1 MGVLIYLIG
10 ASGVG
15 KDSLLDAAREARCDW
30 LVAHRYITRAS
41 GKGENSIALT
51 EAEFEARHERQLFCL
66 TWQAHGLCYG
76 VGTEVETW
84 CQEGS
89 TVLLNGS
96 RRALPQARERFGEAL
111 LPVVVTAP
119 SDVLRQRLERRGR
132 EGSEEIAHRLARHA
146 EVEAELE
153 RDFPGLPRIDNGGS
167 LEASLS
173 ELATIVERLESIHLH
188 DGEECGRHGPGE

>member
-1 MGVLIYLIG
+1 MGLLIYLIG

-15 KDSLLDAAREARCDW
+15 KDSLLDAARETPRDW
-30 LVAHRYITRAS
+30 RVAQRYITRPS

-51 EAEFEARHERQLFCL
+51 EAEFQHRHRRQQFCL
-66 TWQAHGLCYG
+66 DWQAHGLRYG
-76 VGTEVETW
+76 VGIEVEAW
-84 CQEGS
+84 CREGA

-96 RRALPQARERFGEAL
+96 RQALPQASERFGEAL
-111 LPVVVTAP
+111 RPVVITAP
-119 SDVLRQRLERRGR
+119 PAVLRQRLEQRGR
-132 EGSEEIAHRLARHA
+132 ESHEEIAQRLVRHA

-173 ELATIVERLESIHLH
+173 ALAAMVDGSESCHLH
-188 DGEECGRHGPGE
+188 APC